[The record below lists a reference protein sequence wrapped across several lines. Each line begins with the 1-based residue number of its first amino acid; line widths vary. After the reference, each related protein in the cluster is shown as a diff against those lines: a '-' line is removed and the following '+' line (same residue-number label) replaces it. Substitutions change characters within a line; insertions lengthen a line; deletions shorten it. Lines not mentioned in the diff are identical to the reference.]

1 MTVQALLPFVVRMC
15 YERSQA
21 ARRPAMER
29 LSDAAAAKAIPVQR
43 FKSEPFAGQSLGIRD
58 GSATRTRVGERSRE

>member
-1 MTVQALLPFVVRMC
+1 
-15 YERSQA
+15 
-21 ARRPAMER
+21 MER